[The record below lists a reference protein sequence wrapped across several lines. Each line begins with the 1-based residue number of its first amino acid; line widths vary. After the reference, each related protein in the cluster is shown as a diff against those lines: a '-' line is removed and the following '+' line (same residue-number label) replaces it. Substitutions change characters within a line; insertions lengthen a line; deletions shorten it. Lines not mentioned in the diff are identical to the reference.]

1 LDVRLLTLSPFTAA
15 SNWWEPGTAG
25 LFDIGDL
32 SALLGLI
39 ALASGMVFGVTR
51 WWLKL
56 MKTLIKDE
64 IGAATAP
71 IQPGA
76 NGGLSLPDV
85 ARRTQRLEQQMD
97 IILDNQMETNQLL
110 VKVLSQSVMIPDSP
124 PIEEPKMTRARS
136 KKKV

>member
-1 LDVRLLTLSPFTAA
+1 MLPDLSILVAA
-15 SNWWEPGTAG
+15 NNWWEPGTAN
-25 LFDIGDL
+25 LFDVGDL

-39 ALASGMVFGVTR
+39 VLVSGMIFGVSK

-56 MKTLIKDE
+56 MKAIIKDE
-64 IGAATAP
+64 ISTATAP

-85 ARRTQRLEQQMD
+85 ARRTEKLEKQMD
-97 IILDNQMETNQLL
+97 IILDNQMQTNQLL
-110 VKVLSQSVMIPDSP
+110 VRVLTQSVMIPDSP
-124 PIEEPKMTRARS
+124 PIEEPKMTRSRS

>member
-1 LDVRLLTLSPFTAA
+1 MFDV
-15 SNWWEPGTAG
+15 
-25 LFDIGDL
+25 GDL

-39 ALASGMVFGVTR
+39 VLASGMVFGVTR
-51 WWLKL
+51 WWLRL
-56 MKTLIKDE
+56 LKTIIKDE

-85 ARRTQRLEQQMD
+85 ARKTERLEKQMD

-110 VKVLSQSVMIPDSP
+110 VRVLSQSVMIPDTP
-124 PIEEPKMTRARS
+124 PMEEPKMTRSRS

>member
-1 LDVRLLTLSPFTAA
+1 MLTLSPFMAA
-15 SNWWEPGTAG
+15 SNWWEPGTAD
-25 LFDIGDL
+25 LFDVGDL

-39 ALASGMVFGVTR
+39 ALASGMVFGVSR
-51 WWLKL
+51 WWLKI

-85 ARRTQRLEQQMD
+85 ARRTEKLEKQMD

-110 VKVLSQSVMIPDSP
+110 VRVLSQSVMIPDTP
-124 PIEEPKMTRARS
+124 PMEEPKMTRARS

>member
-1 LDVRLLTLSPFTAA
+1 MLPDFPTLLAA
-15 SNWWEPGTAG
+15 DNWWEPGTSN

-39 ALASGMVFGVTR
+39 ALAGGMVFGVSR

-56 MKTLIKDE
+56 MRGIIKDE

-71 IQPGA
+71 IHPEA

-85 ARRTQRLEQQMD
+85 ARRTEKLEKQMD
-97 IILDNQMETNQLL
+97 VILDNQMETNQLL
-110 VKVLSQSVMIPDSP
+110 VKVLTQSVMIPDTAP
-124 PIEEPKMTRARS
+124 MEEPKMTRSRS

>member
-1 LDVRLLTLSPFTAA
+1 MLTLSPFMTA
-15 SNWWEPGTAG
+15 SNWWEPGTSD
-25 LFDIGDL
+25 LFDVGDL

-39 ALASGMVFGVTR
+39 ALAAGMVFGVSR
-51 WWLKL
+51 WWLRL
-56 MKTLIKDE
+56 MKTIIKDE
-64 IGAATAP
+64 ISTATAP

-85 ARRTQRLEQQMD
+85 ARRTERLEQQMD

-110 VKVLSQSVMIPDSP
+110 VRVLSQSVMIPDTP
-124 PIEEPKMTRARS
+124 PMEEPKMTRSRS

>member
-1 LDVRLLTLSPFTAA
+1 MAA
-15 SNWWEPGTAG
+15 SNWWEPGTAD

-56 MKTLIKDE
+56 MKALVKDE
-64 IGAATAP
+64 ISAATAP

-85 ARRTQRLEQQMD
+85 ARRTEKLEKQMD

-110 VKVLSQSVMIPDSP
+110 IKVLSQSVMIPDTP
-124 PIEEPKMTRARS
+124 PMEEPKMTRARS

>member
-1 LDVRLLTLSPFTAA
+1 MLPDPYSLVAA
-15 SNWWEPGTAG
+15 NNWWEPGTAG

-39 ALASGMVFGVTR
+39 VLASGIVFGVSK
-51 WWLKL
+51 WWLRLLKAI
-56 MKTLIKDE
+56 IKDE
-64 IGAATAP
+64 ISTATAP
-71 IQPGA
+71 IHPEA

-85 ARRTQRLEQQMD
+85 ARKTERLEQQMN

-110 VKVLSQSVMIPDSP
+110 VRVLTQSVMIPSTVSV
-124 PIEEPKMTRARS
+124 EEPKMTRSRS

>member
-1 LDVRLLTLSPFTAA
+1 MLTLSPFMAT
-15 SNWWEPGTAG
+15 SNWWEPGTSN
-25 LFDIGDL
+25 LFDVGDL

-39 ALASGMVFGVTR
+39 VLASGMVFGVTR
-51 WWLKL
+51 WWMKL
-56 MKTLIKDE
+56 MKKMMKEE
-64 IGAATAP
+64 ISVATAP
-71 IQPGA
+71 IQPSA

-85 ARRTQRLEQQMD
+85 ARRTERLEQQMD

-124 PIEEPKMTRARS
+124 HMEEPKMTRSRA

>member
-1 LDVRLLTLSPFTAA
+1 MLTLSSFSAS
-15 SNWWEPGTAG
+15 SNWWEPGTAD
-25 LFDIGDL
+25 LFDVGDL

-39 ALASGMVFGVTR
+39 VLTSGMVFGVSR

-56 MKTLIKDE
+56 LKAIIKDE
-64 IGAATAP
+64 LSVATAP

-85 ARRTQRLEQQMD
+85 ARKTERLEKQMD

-124 PIEEPKMTRARS
+124 HMEEPKMTRPRS

>member
-1 LDVRLLTLSPFTAA
+1 MLTLSPFMTA
-15 SNWWEPGTAG
+15 SNWWEPGTAD
-25 LFDIGDL
+25 LFDVGDL

-51 WWLKL
+51 WWLKV
-56 MKTLIKDE
+56 MKALIKDE

-85 ARRTQRLEQQMD
+85 ARRTEKLEKQMD

-110 VKVLSQSVMIPDSP
+110 IKVLSQSVMIPDTP
-124 PIEEPKMTRARS
+124 PMEEPKMTRARS

>member
-1 LDVRLLTLSPFTAA
+1 MAA
-15 SNWWEPGTAG
+15 SNWWEPGTAD
-25 LFDIGDL
+25 LFDVGDL

-39 ALASGMVFGVTR
+39 ALASGMVFGVSR
-51 WWLKL
+51 WWLKI

-85 ARRTQRLEQQMD
+85 ARRTEKLEKQMD

-110 VKVLSQSVMIPDSP
+110 IKVLSQSVMIPDTP
-124 PIEEPKMTRARS
+124 PMEEPKMTRARS

>member
-1 LDVRLLTLSPFTAA
+1 LLTLSSFSAS
-15 SNWWEPGTAG
+15 SNWWEPGTAD
-25 LFDIGDL
+25 LFDVGDL

-39 ALASGMVFGVTR
+39 VLTSGMVFGVSR

-56 MKTLIKDE
+56 LKAIIKDE
-64 IGAATAP
+64 LSVATAP

-85 ARRTQRLEQQMD
+85 ARKTERLEKQMD

-124 PIEEPKMTRARS
+124 PMEEPKMTRSRS

>member
-1 LDVRLLTLSPFTAA
+1 MPSLPVIVTAA
-15 SNWWEPGTAG
+15 NWWEPGSPNF
-25 LFDIGDL
+25 FDVGDL

-51 WWLKL
+51 WWMKL
-56 MKTLIKDE
+56 MKAMMQEE
-64 IGAATAP
+64 IATATAP

-85 ARRTQRLEQQMD
+85 ARRTEHLEKQMN

-110 VKVLSQSVMIPDSP
+110 VRVLSQSVIIPDTP
-124 PIEEPKMTRARS
+124 PVQEPKMTRSRS
-136 KKKV
+136 KKNS

>member
-1 LDVRLLTLSPFTAA
+1 MLLDSLIVVAA
-15 SNWWEPGTAG
+15 DNWWEPGTAN
-25 LFDIGDL
+25 LFDVGDL
-32 SALLGLI
+32 SALLGL
-39 ALASGMVFGVTR
+39 LVLVSGIVFGVSK

-56 MKTLIKDE
+56 MKTIIRDE

-71 IQPGA
+71 IHPEA

-85 ARRTQRLEQQMD
+85 ARKTERLQQQMD

-110 VKVLSQSVMIPDSP
+110 VRVLSQSVMIPNTVP
-124 PIEEPKMTRARS
+124 VEEPKMTRSRS

>member
-1 LDVRLLTLSPFTAA
+1 MLTLSSFSAS
-15 SNWWEPGTAG
+15 SNWWEPGTAD
-25 LFDIGDL
+25 LFDVGDL

-39 ALASGMVFGVTR
+39 VLTSGMVFGVSR
-51 WWLKL
+51 WWLRLLKAI
-56 MKTLIKDE
+56 IKDE
-64 IGAATAP
+64 LSVATAP

-85 ARRTQRLEQQMD
+85 ARKTERLEKQMD

-124 PIEEPKMTRARS
+124 HMEEPKMTRPRS

>member
-1 LDVRLLTLSPFTAA
+1 MAA
-15 SNWWEPGTAG
+15 SNWWEPGTAD
-25 LFDIGDL
+25 LFDVGDL

-39 ALASGMVFGVTR
+39 ALASGMVFGVSR
-51 WWLKL
+51 WWLKI

-85 ARRTQRLEQQMD
+85 ARRTEKLEKQMD

-110 VKVLSQSVMIPDSP
+110 VRVLSQSVMIPDTP
-124 PIEEPKMTRARS
+124 PMEEPKMTRARS

>member
-1 LDVRLLTLSPFTAA
+1 MLTLSSFSAS
-15 SNWWEPGTAG
+15 SNWWEPGTAD
-25 LFDIGDL
+25 LFDVGDL

-39 ALASGMVFGVTR
+39 ALVAGMFFGVSR
-51 WWLKL
+51 WWLRL
-56 MKTLIKDE
+56 LKTIIKDE

-71 IQPGA
+71 IQPSA

-85 ARRTQRLEQQMD
+85 ARKTERLEKQMD

-110 VKVLSQSVMIPDSP
+110 VRVLSQSVMIPDSP
-124 PIEEPKMTRARS
+124 PMEEPKMTRSRS